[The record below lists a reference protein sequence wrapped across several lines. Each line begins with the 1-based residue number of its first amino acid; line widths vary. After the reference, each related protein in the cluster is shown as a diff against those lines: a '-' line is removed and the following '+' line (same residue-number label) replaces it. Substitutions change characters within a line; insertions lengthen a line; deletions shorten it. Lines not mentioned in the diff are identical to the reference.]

1 MPLLISR
8 ITMISYKIVSNT
20 DCVATKE
27 SDSPALAVLESPIYP
42 AAFVLTSKLAVSYL
56 SK

>member
-1 MPLLISR
+1 
-8 ITMISYKIVSNT
+8 MISYKIVSNT